1 MPRYL
6 ISNVL
11 GIVGA
16 VIGGVLGFY
25 TFRWLRGQ
33 GFYGLMIPGA
43 LIGLGCSLLAQHSST
58 TRGIACA
65 VAAVGLGLFTEWY
78 FWPFAADESLSYFL
92 KSVGDLKP
100 VTMLMIGVGAV
111 FAFWLGRDA
120 GYRGMRSAYG
130 KPDLNPETRK
140 PE

>member
-33 GFYGLMIPGA
+33 GFYGLMVPGA
-43 LIGLGCSLLAQHSST
+43 LIGSGLQLAGQHL
-58 TRGIACA
+58 R
-65 VAAVGLGLFTEWY
+65 
-78 FWPFAADESLSYFL
+78 
-92 KSVGDLKP
+92 
-100 VTMLMIGVGAV
+100 
-111 FAFWLGRDA
+111 
-120 GYRGMRSAYG
+120 
-130 KPDLNPETRK
+130 
-140 PE
+140 